1 MENLKYWIFGLGLIL
16 LSFGWYSKSEDTSH
30 IVKERLL
37 SNKEKIKYIKNVNT
51 NTWYFKRSKYIIKK
65 VRDIIPFT
73 YKEID
78 TLKKP
83 IVEYFSTEFPENYNK
98 HFIGDSCGCD

>member
-1 MENLKYWIFGLGLIL
+1 MENIKYFILSLALIL
-16 LSFGWYSKSEDTSH
+16 LSFGWYSKSEDNSD

-37 SNKEKIKYIKNVNT
+37 SNKEKVKHVKNADT

-65 VRDIIPFT
+65 ERGIIPFT

-83 IVEYFSTEFPENYNK
+83 IVEYFSTIYPENHDQNQDN
-98 HFIGDSCGCD
+98 DSCGCE